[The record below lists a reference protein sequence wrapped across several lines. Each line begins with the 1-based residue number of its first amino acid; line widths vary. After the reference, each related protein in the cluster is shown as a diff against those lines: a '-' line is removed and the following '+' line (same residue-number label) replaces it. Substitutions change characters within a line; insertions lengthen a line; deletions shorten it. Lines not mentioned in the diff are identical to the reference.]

1 MCLASIRMNKI
12 EVKTYLKDIYGITAD
27 KVSTSNILGESFR
40 SDVFNPVFVLF
51 LIVIGNT
58 T

>member
-1 MCLASIRMNKI
+1 MNKI

-40 SDVFNPVFVLF
+40 SDVFNSVFVFF
-51 LIVIGNT
+51 LILIWEHDLT
-58 T
+58 